1 MIRSLNTAATGMAAQ
16 QNNMDVIANNIAN
29 VSTNGFK
36 KSRAEFEDLMYQT
49 QKEPGASTGANS
61 FSPNGVQVGLGVK
74 TAAVQKDFTYG
85 SAQVTKNPL
94 DIQIEGSGFFQV
106 LTPDG
111 EVAYTR
117 DGAFKKD
124 PNGRIIDKNGN
135 VLQPEITI
143 PADTSGIEI
152 SANGEVRVIQGT
164 GGPNAAPTTLGTID
178 VVNFVNPAGLRAAGK
193 NLFQQTPASGQAIT
207 SRPGLNGTGFLS
219 QGQLEASNVNIV
231 DEMVGMITAQRA
243 YETNSKVIQ
252 TSDQMLQTINNM
264 R

>member
-1 MIRSLNTAATGMAAQ
+1 MIKSLNTAATGMAAQ
-16 QNNMDVIANNIAN
+16 QTNMDVIANNIAN

-49 QKEPGASTGANS
+49 QKEPGTATGMNAY
-61 FSPNGVQVGLGVK
+61 SPNGVQTGLGVR
-74 TAAVQKDFTYG
+74 TASIQKDFTHG

-111 EVAYTR
+111 EIAYTR

-124 PNGRIIDKNGN
+124 PTGRVVDKNGN
-135 VLQPEITI
+135 ILQPEITV
-143 PADTSGIEI
+143 PPDVAGLEV
-152 SANGEVRVIQGT
+152 APNGEVRVIVG
-164 GGPNAAPTTLGTID
+164 LGDVPQTIGQIE
-178 VVNFVNPAGLRAAGK
+178 VTNFVNPAGLKAMGK
-193 NLFQQTPASGQAIT
+193 NLFTQTPSSGQAIA
-207 SRPGLNGTGFLS
+207 SRPGLNGTGYLA

-231 DEMVGMITAQRA
+231 DEMVNMITAQRA

-252 TSDQMLQTINNM
+252 ASDQMLQSINNL